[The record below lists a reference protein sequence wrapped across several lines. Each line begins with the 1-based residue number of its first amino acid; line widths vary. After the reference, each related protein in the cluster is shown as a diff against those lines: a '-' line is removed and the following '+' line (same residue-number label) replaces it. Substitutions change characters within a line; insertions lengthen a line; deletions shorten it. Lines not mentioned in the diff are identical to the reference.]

1 VSSDDD
7 NHKQNLHSVRSLDPR
22 SWSNTK
28 PDFNAEEVYRKEK
41 KVKKVKTPNSDM
53 YEDAG

>member
-1 VSSDDD
+1 MSSDDD

-28 PDFNAEEVYRKEK
+28 LDFNAEEVYRKEK